1 MCFVEAGTFMMGA
14 TSEQEHEAYSER
26 KSNKKVDIQNFY
38 LGETTVTRKLWNA
51 IMGNYQSES
60 KEENLPIENI
70 SWIDCIDF
78 IQRLNNVTGRK
89 FRLPTEEEW
98 EYAARGGNQSK
109 GYKYAGSNSIDE
121 VAWYDGNSKHHTHPV
136 ALKRPNELGLY

>member
-1 MCFVEAGTFMMGA
+1 MMGA
-14 TSEQEHEAYSER
+14 TSEQEHEAYSDE
-26 KSNKKVDIQNFY
+26 KNNKRVDIQNFY

-51 IMGNYQSES
+51 IMENYQSES

-109 GYKYAGSNSIDE
+109 GYK
-121 VAWYDGNSKHHTHPV
+121 
-136 ALKRPNELGLY
+136 

>member
-1 MCFVEAGTFMMGA
+1 MMGA
-14 TSEQEHEAYSER
+14 TSEQEHEAYSDE
-26 KSNKKVDIQNFY
+26 KSNKRVDIQNFY

-60 KEENLPIENI
+60 KGENLPIENI

-89 FRLPTEEEW
+89 FRLPTEKNGSMRHEE
-98 EYAARGGNQSK
+98 EIKAK
-109 GYKYAGSNSIDE
+109 GIN
-121 VAWYDGNSKHHTHPV
+121 TPV
-136 ALKRPNELGLY
+136 QILLMKLHGMMGTVNITPIPWL

>member
-1 MCFVEAGTFMMGA
+1 M
-14 TSEQEHEAYSER
+14 
-26 KSNKKVDIQNFY
+26 DIQNFY

-121 VAWYDGNSKHHTHPV
+121 VAWYDGNSEHHTHPV
-136 ALKRPNELGLY
+136 ALKDRMNWDCMT